1 MATEDE
7 TTTEVSVHT
16 EPSLSEVLGRDGP
29 AKADPETLHA
39 YRQWWKKN
47 PRNNPWPTKPSLWPR
62 FQKEVLEGMTPEEAS
77 KSGANVLLEDL
88 ET

>member
-7 TTTEVSVHT
+7 TTTELSVHT
-16 EPSLSEVLGRDGP
+16 EAGLSEVLGEDTTKP
-29 AKADPETLHA
+29 DPETLHE
-39 YRQWWKKN
+39 YRQWWTKN

-88 ET
+88 EM